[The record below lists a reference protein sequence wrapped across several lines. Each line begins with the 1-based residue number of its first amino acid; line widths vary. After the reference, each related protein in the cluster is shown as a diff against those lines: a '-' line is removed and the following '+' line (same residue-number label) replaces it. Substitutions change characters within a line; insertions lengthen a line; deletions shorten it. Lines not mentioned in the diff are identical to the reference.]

1 MVKKFQQILVE
12 TQRNALEAKK
22 MIDEVK
28 TTEMKTTEVTN
39 NNKRKSLVASQTV
52 KKVEIGQKIRNQPVK
67 KVEIKGKTKLTK
79 YRGKAKSHGGNENN
93 SSNHAL
99 PVKRVRFNWS
109 ARFDSKFPF
118 LGSKVNRRYD

>member
-12 TQRNALEAKK
+12 TQRNAIEAKK
-22 MIDEVK
+22 MIDEV
-28 TTEMKTTEVTN
+28 KTTEVTN

-99 PVKRVRFNWS
+99 PVKRVRFIINH
-109 ARFDSKFPF
+109 
-118 LGSKVNRRYD
+118 L

>member
-28 TTEMKTTEVTN
+28 TTEVTN
-39 NNKRKSLVASQTV
+39 NNKRKSLVA
-52 KKVEIGQKIRNQPVK
+52 KQPVK

-93 SSNHAL
+93 SSNHVL
-99 PVKRVRFNWS
+99 PVKRVSLPKLSTR
-109 ARFDSKFPF
+109 
-118 LGSKVNRRYD
+118 LLTGRR